1 MIKIIARELD
11 RNGSQVV
18 VKYTDSLANTPVT
31 PIFLRN
37 LAELID
43 NGHTNSSM
51 SGHNNCSAIYVEVD
65 NKVVGH
71 IVFDIIKSN
80 KSAWIVLS
88 GIDVSYRKRGLYSI
102 MHKHFEKVIIELGC
116 DKIQSHVHV
125 TNTDRLASCNA
136 VGMQPEFY
144 RMIKHLPSKK

>member
-18 VKYTDSLANTPVT
+18 VKYTDSLSNSPVT

-71 IVFDIIKSN
+71 IVFDLIKSN
-80 KSAWIVLS
+80 NSAWIVLS
-88 GIDVSYRKRGLYSI
+88 GIDGSYRKRGLYSI

>member
-88 GIDVSYRKRGLYSI
+88 GIDGSYRKRGLYSI